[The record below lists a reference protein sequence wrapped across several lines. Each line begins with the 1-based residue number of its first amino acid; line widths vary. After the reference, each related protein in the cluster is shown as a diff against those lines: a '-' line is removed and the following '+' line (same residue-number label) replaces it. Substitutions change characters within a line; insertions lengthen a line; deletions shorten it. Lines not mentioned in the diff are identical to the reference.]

1 MNIGRLDRKIVIES
15 YSLAK
20 NAQFE
25 SVGTWATYH
34 TCFAN
39 VQKAGGTEYVEA
51 DKVTATNKVKFKIRY
66 FGGITEKMR
75 IVYNSDYFDIIEI
88 QELERE
94 GLWITATKKV

>member
-20 NAQFE
+20 NALNE
-25 SVGTWATYH
+25 SVGTWGTYH

-39 VQKAGGTEYVEA
+39 VQKAGGSEFIEA

-66 FGGITEKMR
+66 FAGINEKMR
-75 IVYNSDYFDIIEI
+75 VVYNSDYYDITEI
-88 QELERE
+88 QELDRE
-94 GLWITATKKV
+94 GLWIMANKRL